1 MWNVTVMHSRRWG
14 RGWVWKSQ
22 GRLAWTQSSRR
33 WYGDGDSGD
42 GNRME
47 METGTTGMIGD
58 GDHLLSPK
66 ALWVWRSYRR
76 KYGVF
81 LFWNAVYWKL
91 IVRTHRQLEC
101 GPIPNVM
108 AAQPNI
114 GGALCESS
122 VIPFFVPRRKV
133 WLTPTAKT
141 PKPLKFAGVP
151 QTPEPSR

>member
-108 AAQPNI
+108 AALSNI
-114 GGALCESS
+114 GGALCSTPQSLADAHCQDAKAVEICWGAPNSRTEPLVS
-122 VIPFFVPRRKV
+122 RR
-133 WLTPTAKT
+133 
-141 PKPLKFAGVP
+141 
-151 QTPEPSR
+151 